1 MREVVYA
8 GGSFVT
14 SDAVAETLLEYAA
27 QLANADRAA
36 NLHVPALDQ
45 FGQPFDVS
53 LVVGPASQL
62 LSEPVTHAAPEPDGA
77 AFISD
82 VTNRMRDLRRA
93 WPAMIYDPTE
103 WDL

>member
-8 GGSFVT
+8 GGSFIT
-14 SDAVAETLLEYAA
+14 GDAIAETLLEYAA

-36 NLHVPALDQ
+36 KVHVPALDQ
-45 FGQPFDVS
+45 FGQPFDVA

-62 LSEPVTHAAPEPDGA
+62 LSEPVTNAAAEPDGTD
-77 AFISD
+77 FISD

-93 WPAMIYDPTE
+93 WPTAVYDSIE
-103 WDL
+103 WEL

>member
-8 GGSFVT
+8 GGSFIT
-14 SDAVAETLLEYAA
+14 SDAIAETLLEYAA

-36 NLHVPALDQ
+36 KVQVPALDQ

-62 LSEPVTHAAPEPDGA
+62 LSEPVTNAATEPEGQE
-77 AFISD
+77 FIDD
-82 VTNRMRDLRRA
+82 VNQRMRDLHRA
-93 WPAMIYDPTE
+93 WPTTVYDSIE
-103 WDL
+103 WEL

>member
-8 GGSFVT
+8 GGSFIT
-14 SDAVAETLLEYAA
+14 SDAIAETLLDYAA

-36 NLHVPALDQ
+36 KVRVPALDQ

-62 LSEPVTHAAPEPDGA
+62 LSEPVTNAAEEPDGDG
-77 AFISD
+77 FIAD
-82 VTNRMRDLRRA
+82 VTQRMRELRRA
-93 WPAMIYDPTE
+93 WPTTPFDRIE
-103 WDL
+103 WEL